1 MAFFVKITPPLTF
14 SSSVALAGFVVNV
27 VSVVSRICILP
38 KNRYL
43 FLPSRKHVFR
53 PLGSLVSII
62 SKSRCPSSNSSFFL
76 SKSSPILP
84 DSRVRPLPSSQ
95 SPLPSS
101 PIPVPVLSHPP
112 PPSQRKQRNDTKP
125 SRRSLW
131 LVPKWNIVSSYQF
144 RKVCQIIH

>member
-27 VSVVSRICILP
+27 VSVVSRNRILP

-62 SKSRCPSSNSSFFL
+62 SKSRCRPLRLLFRPLKVLSHPPRFPCPSSSII
-76 SKSSPILP
+76 SKSSPLLP
-84 DSRVRPLPSSQ
+84 DSRSRPLPSS
-95 SPLPSS
+95 SS
-101 PIPVPVLSHPP
+101 EPKETAERHEAVPPFLVGVVCSKMEHD
-112 PPSQRKQRNDTKP
+112 SFTG
-125 SRRSLW
+125 RSA
-131 LVPKWNIVSSYQF
+131 K
-144 RKVCQIIH
+144 

>member
-1 MAFFVKITPPLTF
+1 MAFLLKITPPLTF
-14 SSSVALAGFVVNV
+14 SSSVALVENV
-27 VSVVSRICILP
+27 VSVVSVVSQNRILP

-101 PIPVPVLSHPP
+101 TIPVPVLSHPP
-112 PPSQRKQRNDTKP
+112 PTSQRKQRNDTKP
-125 SRRSLW
+125 SRRSVW
-131 LVPKWNIVSSYQF
+131 LVPKWNMILSL
-144 RKVCQIIH
+144 